1 MLQFDDQMTR
11 DFIAPHELEAVS
23 GQLEVACRDLDQ
35 RTCPGSDY
43 TGWLDL
49 PNRDNKEELERV
61 EECAQRLREDVDYL
75 VVIGIGGS
83 YLGAR
88 AVIEAL
94 SHHFDT
100 QLPND
105 RRVGPKI
112 VFAGHQLNSDYLFDL
127 KELLRGQRVAF
138 NVVSKSGTTTEP
150 AVAFRVLRE
159 ALLRD
164 VSEDTFRKRVIIT
177 TDRQR
182 GALRRLADEH
192 DLETF
197 VIPDDVGGRYS
208 VLTPVGLLPI
218 ATAGIGIDEL
228 LNGAASIRDYEA
240 QEAELLAKPA
250 GRYAAVRTLLV
261 RKGYTTEILGS
272 YEPSM
277 RMFTEWWKQL
287 FGESACKDGRGAVP
301 LGVDLTTD
309 LHSLGQMIQEGP
321 RKFFE
326 TIISFRKV
334 RHEVL
339 IPDDGT
345 NLDQLQY
352 LAGTLMSEVNA
363 KAMLGTALA
372 HVSGGVPN
380 MSVTCEKRSAFAMGE
395 LIYFFERACALS
407 CLMDAVN
414 PFNQPGVEAYKS
426 NMFALLGKPG
436 HEKQRAEL
444 EHHLAE
450 RFPR

>member
-1 MLQFDDQMTR
+1 MLKFDDQMTR
-11 DFIAPHELEAVS
+11 DFIALHEFDAIS
-23 GQLEVACRDLDQ
+23 GQLKVACRELDQ

-49 PNRDNKEELERV
+49 PNRDNQEELIRV
-61 EECAQRLREDVDYL
+61 QECAQRLREEVDYL

-88 AVIEAL
+88 AIIEAL
-94 SHHFDT
+94 SHHFDAHLSED
-100 QLPND
+100 Q
-105 RRVGPKI
+105 RSGPKI
-112 VFAGHQLNSDYLFDL
+112 VFAGHQLSSDYLYDL
-127 KELLRGQRVAF
+127 IELLRGKRVAF
-138 NVVSKSGTTTEP
+138 NVISKSGTTTEP
-150 AVAFRVLRE
+150 AVAFRVLRD
-159 ALLRD
+159 ALCRD
-164 VSEDTFRKRVIIT
+164 VSEEIFRKRVIIT

-192 DLETF
+192 GLETF
-197 VIPDDVGGRYS
+197 VIPDDVGGRFS
-208 VLTPVGLLPI
+208 VLTPVGLLPV
-218 ATAGIGIDEL
+218 ATAGIDIDEL
-228 LNGAASIRDYEA
+228 LDGAASFRDQEA
-240 QEAELLAKPA
+240 QEAEFLAKPA

-261 RKGYTTEILGS
+261 RKGYTTEILGC

-287 FGESACKDGRGAVP
+287 FGESACKDGRGAIP
-301 LGVDLTTD
+301 LGVDFTTD

-326 TIISFRKV
+326 TIISFKKV
-334 RHEVL
+334 HHEVT

-352 LAGTLMSEVNA
+352 LSGTPMSDVND

-372 HVSGGVPN
+372 HVAGGVPN
-380 MSVTCEKRSAFAMGE
+380 MSVTCEKRSAFALGE
-395 LIYFFERACALS
+395 LIYFFERACSLS
-407 CLMDAVN
+407 CLMDTVN

-436 HEKQRAEL
+436 HEERRAEL
-444 EHHLAE
+444 ERHIAE
-450 RFPR
+450 RRIR

>member
-1 MLQFDDQMTR
+1 MLHFDDQMTR
-11 DFIAPHELEAVS
+11 DFIASHELDAIS
-23 GQLEVACRDLDQ
+23 GQLGAACFELDQ
-35 RTCPGSDY
+35 RTCPGSEY

-49 PNRDNKEELERV
+49 PDRENKEELTRV
-61 EECAQRLREDVDYL
+61 RKCAERLREEVDYL

-94 SHHFDT
+94 SHHFDA

-105 RRVGPKI
+105 RRSGPKI
-112 VFAGHQLNSDYLFDL
+112 IFAGHQLSSDYLYDL
-127 KELLRGQRVAF
+127 KELLRGRRVAF
-138 NVVSKSGTTTEP
+138 NVISKSGTTTEP

-159 ALLRD
+159 ALFRD
-164 VSEDTFRKRVIIT
+164 VSEDVFRKRVIIT

-182 GALRRLADEH
+182 GALRRLAEER

-197 VIPDDVGGRYS
+197 VIPDDVGGRFS
-208 VLTPVGLLPI
+208 VLTPVGLLPV
-218 ATAGIGIDEL
+218 AVAGIDIDEL
-228 LNGAASIRDYEA
+228 LDGAASSRD
-240 QEAELLAKPA
+240 QEVQETELLKKPA
-250 GRYAAVRTLLV
+250 ARYAAVRTLLA
-261 RKGYTTEILGS
+261 RKGYTTEILGA

-287 FGESACKDGRGAVP
+287 FGESACKDGRGVIP
-301 LGVDLTTD
+301 LGVDFTTD

-321 RKFFE
+321 RTFFE
-326 TIISFRKV
+326 TIINFRNV
-334 RHEVL
+334 HHEVL

-352 LAGTLMSEVNA
+352 LAGTPMSEVND

-372 HVSGGVPN
+372 HVAGGVPN

-436 HEKQRAEL
+436 HEKRRAEL
-444 EHHLAE
+444 ESLLAE
-450 RFPR
+450 RQRR